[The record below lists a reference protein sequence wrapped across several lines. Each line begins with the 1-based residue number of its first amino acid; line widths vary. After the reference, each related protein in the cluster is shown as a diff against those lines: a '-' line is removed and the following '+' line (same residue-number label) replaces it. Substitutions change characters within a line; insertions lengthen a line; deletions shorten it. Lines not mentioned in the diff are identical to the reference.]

1 MADWEKVESP
11 GASAEGCKASSGNL
25 KNACDYSFADLYR
38 AACATTSCPCD
49 EVEVKAACESLY
61 ELKRDD
67 LNKMVHEWA
76 MTADWETEMQM
87 GSDGQEYGLVFSDE
101 FNTAGRTFANGD
113 DAKWTAL
120 DIGDTSNQG
129 AAFYPQVQEALETL
143 HRRVSGLARARALT
157 RRCSVSNA
165 SCTCW

>member
-11 GASAEGCKASSGNL
+11 GASAEGCKASSGDL
-25 KNACDYSFADLYR
+25 KHACDYSFADLYR

-87 GSDGQEYGLVFSDE
+87 GSDQPH
-101 FNTAGRTFANGD
+101 GRP
-113 DAKWTAL
+113 
-120 DIGDTSNQG
+120 G
-129 AAFYPQVQEALETL
+129 A
-143 HRRVSGLARARALT
+143 VSTGARAPCPALCST
-157 RRCSVSNA
+157 CPGWRR
-165 SCTCW
+165 

>member
-1 MADWEKVESP
+1 MPSWSSPSRSPSIGFARAAPSRHPRDTGRAAPRRRMMADWEKVESP

-87 GSDGQEYGLVFSDE
+87 GSDGQEYL
-101 FNTAGRTFANGD
+101 AFAP
-113 DAKWTAL
+113 K
-120 DIGDTSNQG
+120 S
-129 AAFYPQVQEALETL
+129 AADKRRDEALYGKY
-143 HRRVSGLARARALT
+143 RDALEEKD
-157 RRCSVSNA
+157 N
-165 SCTCW
+165 